1 MRISLN
7 LRATVSMLAIALS
20 VAAAAPL
27 AHADDVTRR
36 AKAEQLIQLTK
47 TESVMEQQLGALR
60 DRVNELATQ
69 QIGPGTQSP
78 EQKTL
83 TDAYLKQVHGVTE
96 DEVGWTKLRP
106 IIVQV
111 YAESFTD
118 SDLDGII
125 AFYKSP
131 AGQAMIAKTPEL
143 SGKTMSL
150 VQDRIKEMQ
159 PKLAQMTEDY
169 QTKMKAT
176 APAAAPAPAAG
187 APAKSAAPAAKPATP
202 GK

>member
-7 LRATVSMLAIALS
+7 LRATGSLLAIALS

-47 TESVMEQQLGALR
+47 TESLMEQQLGALR

-69 QIGPGTQSP
+69 QSGARTMSP

-83 TDAYLKQVHGVTE
+83 TDAYLKQVQGVAE
-96 DEVGWTKLRP
+96 EEVGWTKLRP
-106 IIVQV
+106 IIIQV

-118 SDLDGII
+118 ADLDGII

-143 SGKTMSL
+143 SGKTMTL

-169 QTKMKAT
+169 QAKMKAAT
-176 APAAAPAPAAG
+176 PAAAPAAG

-202 GK
+202 AK

>member
-7 LRATVSMLAIALS
+7 LRGTGSLLAIALS
-20 VAAAAPL
+20 VATATPL

-60 DRVNELATQ
+60 DRVNELANQ
-69 QIGPGTQSP
+69 QTGPGAQSS
-78 EQKTL
+78 EQKAL
-83 TDAYLKQVHGVTE
+83 TDAYLKQVKGVTE
-96 DEVGWTKLRP
+96 DEVGWAKLRP
-106 IIVQV
+106 IIIQV

-118 SDLDGII
+118 EDLDGII

-131 AGQAMIAKTPEL
+131 AGQAMLAKTPEL
-143 SGKTMSL
+143 SGKTMTL
-150 VQDRIKEMQ
+150 IQDRIKEMQ

-169 QTKMKAT
+169 QAKMKAAT
-176 APAAAPAPAAG
+176 PAAAPAAG
-187 APAKSAAPAAKPATP
+187 APAKSTAPTAKPATP
-202 GK
+202 AK